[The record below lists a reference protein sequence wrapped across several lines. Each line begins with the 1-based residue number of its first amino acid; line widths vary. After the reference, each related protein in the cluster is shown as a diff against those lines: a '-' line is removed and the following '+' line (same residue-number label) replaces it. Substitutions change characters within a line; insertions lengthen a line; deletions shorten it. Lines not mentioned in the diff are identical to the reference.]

1 MLAQIYKKNIVEKP
15 KFIFVLLIFCLLFFG
30 YNSKHFR
37 LDASSDTLL
46 IEDDP
51 DLKYLNEVNQRY
63 GAKEFLV
70 LTYTPKEDITSDNSV
85 NNLLS
90 LKYKLQSLDW
100 VHGVITILDLPLL
113 NIKDETLTEKLQ
125 NFSTLKSEGVDR
137 EEGFNE
143 ILNSPV
149 FRNFVISED
158 GKTTGIIVNNADNV
172 IKELFEQLGF
182 TSEEKQGNYTRLT
195 SSVSKFTVMIDN
207 TDNSGIR
214 SFIID
219 TQDVF
224 RSTALYSLKPVE
236 LLKVAQDEDL
246 TSFGRLAHKIKGYN
260 VKAWGNEESHSLE
273 NVIPGT
279 NDFPTDIIFRQ
290 RRQYLKINQYTLE
303 YYDNL
308 QSPQ

>member
-1 MLAQIYKKNIVEKP
+1 MKANFSFLEYS
-15 KFIFVLLIFCLLFFG
+15 
-30 YNSKHFR
+30 YNSNLGSPAKLYQR
-37 LDASSDTLL
+37 LEELGWCLRSRHKDSGASIWNQNKSIILL
-46 IEDDP
+46 KDNP
-51 DLKYLNEVNQRY
+51 
-63 GAKEFLV
+63 
-70 LTYTPKEDITSDNSV
+70 DITCNFKATGIGFMIPSLAEITLPNTEFDTTTGFYKHTNKLHNFNIYLVSESIMNQKVEDEYQVINDRPAHNSAG
-85 NNLLS
+85 
-90 LKYKLQSLDW
+90 LD
-100 VHGVITILDLPLL
+100 T
-113 NIKDETLTEKLQ
+113 
-125 NFSTLKSEGVDR
+125 
-137 EEGFNE
+137 
-143 ILNSPV
+143 
-149 FRNFVISED
+149 
-158 GKTTGIIVNNADNV
+158 TTGIIINNADNV

-246 TSFGRLAHKIKGYN
+246 TAFGRLAHKIKGYN